1 MLETNK
7 WARRLL
13 SRQSMKKLFAP
24 LSLVVSLSAIA
35 CTTSSTPTPAA
46 VTGEECT
53 DATKA
58 GCVVRSAE
66 QRLKTPNVPTSD
78 MESLVSGNTEFA
90 ANMYQQL
97 RGEPGNFFYS
107 PHSISSALGMTWAGA
122 KGQTEADMA
131 TALSFKLSQA
141 KYHPAMNQL
150 DLELMS
156 RGQGAQGADGGG
168 FRLNIANALWGQVG
182 YHFEGQF
189 LDTLAVNYDAGMHI
203 VDYINQAPQA
213 IDLINGWVEKKTE
226 DRIKDI
232 LSPGSVDGSTRL
244 VLTNAVYFNAAWEA
258 PFEPANTA
266 PGAFTTQEGS
276 SVMVPMMHG
285 SFNVPYAQTTE
296 YTAVELPYDGHELSM
311 VLVLPTDLNAFESTL
326 TGAELEKVASSLS
339 SGYMVD
345 TKMPTFEFES
355 KFGLV
360 PPLQALG
367 MGIAFTDAADFSA
380 INGTGGLLITDVI
393 HQSFV
398 KVNEAGTEAAAATAV
413 IVGETSLP
421 QPAAI
426 TLDKPFVFFIRD
438 LQTKAVLFVGRVADP
453 S

>member
-1 MLETNK
+1 MTEANAS
-7 WARRLL
+7 ARRLL
-13 SRQSMKKLFAP
+13 SRYCMKKLFAP

-35 CTTSSTPTPAA
+35 CTTSSTPNPAA
-46 VTGEECT
+46 PTGDECT

-58 GCVVRSAE
+58 GCVVRSS
-66 QRLKTPNVPTSD
+66 QKRVTTPTVPASD
-78 MESLVSGNTEFA
+78 MDALVSGNTEFA

-97 RGEPGNFFYS
+97 RGNAGNFFYS

-131 TALSFKLSQA
+131 TALSFKLAQD

-182 YHFEGQF
+182 YHFESLF
-189 LDTLAVNYDAGMHI
+189 LDTLALNYDAGMHI
-203 VDYINQAPQA
+203 VDFEKQAPQA

-226 DRIKDI
+226 DRIQDI
-232 LSPGSVDGSTRL
+232 LSPGSVDSSTRL
-244 VLTNAVYFNAAWEA
+244 VLTNAVYFNAAWET
-258 PFEPANTA
+258 PFEAANTA

-276 SVMVPMMHG
+276 SVTVPMMHG
-285 SFNVPYAQTTE
+285 SFNVPYVQTAE
-296 YTAVELPYDGHELSM
+296 YAAVELPYDGRELSM
-311 VLVLPTDLNAFESTL
+311 VLVLPTDLNAFETSL
-326 TGAELEKVASSLS
+326 TGAQIEKIAGSLS

-345 TKMPTFEFES
+345 TKMPTFEFDS

-360 PPLQALG
+360 EPLQALG

-380 INGTGGLLITDVI
+380 INGTGGLVITDVI

-426 TLDKPFVFFIRD
+426 ALDKPFVFFIRD
-438 LQTKAVLFVGRVADP
+438 LQTKAVLFVGRVSDP
-453 S
+453 R

>member
-1 MLETNK
+1 MAESNTA
-7 WARRLL
+7 ARCLL
-13 SRQSMKKLFAP
+13 SPWGMKKLVASLP
-24 LSLVVSLSAIA
+24 LVLSLSAIA
-35 CTTSSTPTPAA
+35 CTTSTSPSPAA
-46 VTGEECT
+46 PTGEECT

-66 QRLKTPNVPTSD
+66 QRVTKPNVSTSD
-78 MESLVSGNTEFA
+78 MDSLVSGNTEFA

-97 RGEPGNFFYS
+97 RGDPGNFFYS

-122 KGQTEADMA
+122 KGQTETDMA
-131 TALSFKLSQA
+131 TALSFKLAQA
-141 KYHPAMNQL
+141 RYHPAMNQL

-182 YHFEGQF
+182 YHFESSF
-189 LDTLAVNYDAGMHI
+189 LDTLAINYDAGMHI
-203 VDYINQAPQA
+203 VDFETQAPQA
-213 IDLINGWVEKKTE
+213 IDLINGWVEKRTE

-244 VLTNAVYFNAAWEA
+244 VLTNAVYFNAAWES

-266 PGAFTTQEGS
+266 PGTFTTQEGA
-276 SVMVPMMHG
+276 SVTVPMMHG
-285 SFNVPYAQTTE
+285 SFKVPYAQTAE

-311 VLVLPTDLNAFESTL
+311 VLVAPKDLNTFEASL
-326 TGAELEKVASSLS
+326 TGTQIDKIAASLAG
-339 SGYMVD
+339 GYMVE
-345 TKMPTFEFES
+345 TTMPTFEFES

-360 PPLQALG
+360 APLQALG
-367 MGIAFTDAADFSA
+367 MGIAFTDAADFSG
-380 INGTGGLLITDVI
+380 INGTGGLLISDVI

-421 QPAAI
+421 QPATIA
-426 TLDKPFVFFIRD
+426 LDKPFVFFIRD
-438 LQTKAVLFVGRVADP
+438 LKTKAVLFVGRVSDP
-453 S
+453 R